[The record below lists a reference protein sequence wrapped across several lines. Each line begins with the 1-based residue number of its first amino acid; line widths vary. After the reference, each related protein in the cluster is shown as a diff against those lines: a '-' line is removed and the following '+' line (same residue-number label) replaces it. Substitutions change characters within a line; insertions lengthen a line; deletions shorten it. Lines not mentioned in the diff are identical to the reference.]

1 MSRGRASES
10 FSLCAASTLKKYER
24 QRSRRSADD
33 ALGFSLALG
42 E

>member
-10 FSLCAASTLKKYER
+10 FSPCAASALKKSER
-24 QRSRRSADD
+24 KRTRVD
-33 ALGFSLALG
+33 AGHELGFSLALG